1 MCLGYQRRCQRRK
14 KVFLMKGTQGKRS
27 HWILLNWNLV
37 GKVDADKLSGK
48 LIWGQNWENGKDVK
62 NGCAGCVYLQYI
74 QMAEKCFQ
82 HSRDEFFYFIV
93 FTVLLRYNL
102 STKNILY
109 KNLFYGIQFYEF
121 WQCYIF
127 TKPPPQLRYWTDKM
141 IQGIPFSA
149 FVVDPP
155 ASPFLH
161 HTITYLPCF
170 ILSLLFFYPRIS
182 CKWNHIIYIEST
194 MFKIFSQPVLSMF
207 PIFYLLSDQPSV

>member
-1 MCLGYQRRCQRRK
+1 MAVQVMFIYKIFKWQK
-14 KVFLMKGTQGKRS
+14 NVFNRAEMNFF
-27 HWILLNWNLV
+27 ILLF
-37 GKVDADKLSGK
+37 SQFC
-48 LIWGQNWENGKDVK
+48 WGTI
-62 NGCAGCVYLQYI
+62 YLQKI
-74 QMAEKCFQ
+74 
-82 HSRDEFFYFIV
+82 SFI
-93 FTVLLRYNL
+93 
-102 STKNILY
+102 KI
-109 KNLFYGIQFYEF
+109 FYGIQFYEF

-161 HTITYLPCF
+161 HTITYLFCF

-182 CKWNHIIYIEST
+182 CKWNHTIYIEST
-194 MFKIFSQPVLSMF
+194 MFKVFSQPVLSMF